1 MKYNSTDCK
10 IVFVGRIWFLS
21 AIKRVL
27 QLMTKSILGATL
39 NVSFAS
45 RHISTLFS

>member
-1 MKYNSTDCK
+1 MKFNLTDGK

-21 AIKRVL
+21 AIKWVL

-45 RHISTLFS
+45 RHLSALFS